1 MNRRERQLIERR
13 QELLS
18 AALGLFERKG
28 YLETS
33 MEEIAEAA
41 DVARATLY
49 NHFPSKADV
58 VLALTSSVAEE
69 WILKG
74 AAKLERGGS
83 PCAAIT
89 ALLVVTAEWFDAH
102 PASAATFF
110 HAMRELMAR
119 QTEKSPPPI
128 LVPIDWVIAAQERGE
143 LTKELAPEL
152 LVLLIDVV
160 LRYSL
165 IDLLSGRAKGKI
177 APHLKKQLDLVLH
190 RLKP

>member
-13 QELLS
+13 QELLA
-18 AALGLFERKG
+18 AALELFERKG
-28 YLETS
+28 YLDTS

-49 NHFPSKADV
+49 NHYPSKADV
-58 VLALTSSVAEE
+58 VLALTTSIAEE
-69 WILKG
+69 WVMKG

-89 ALLVVTAEWFDAH
+89 ALLIATADWFDAH
-102 PASAATFF
+102 PAAAGTFF

-128 LVPIDWVIAAQERGE
+128 LVPLAWVKAAQDRGE
-143 LTKELAPEL
+143 LTEELPAAL
-152 LVLLIDVV
+152 LVLLIDDV
-160 LRYSL
+160 LRHSL
-165 IDLLSGRAKGKI
+165 ISLLTGKAKGKI
-177 APHLKKQLDLVLH
+177 VSQLKKQLDIVMR
-190 RLKP
+190 RLQ